1 MSRHA
6 NFRRGTVAICG
17 QCGGPLPKARTAKGR
32 PLRFC
37 SPRCAALNAQ
47 AARRDYY
54 GEDFRAGVL
63 KPWPDWLTEALP
75 FAKREGSR

>member
-1 MSRHA
+1 M
-6 NFRRGTVAICG
+6 
-17 QCGGPLPKARTAKGR
+17 
-32 PLRFC
+32 RFC